1 MKVVERRLRNLE
13 SSFHSALQSIKE
25 AADPFSDQT
34 LVNLLAAGEWE
45 YVMTLLDCKR
55 RGAGPAHLPPMPSFE
70 RLPMFDLSDPTCI
83 RQIMDVSL
91 AHLTEE
97 QRYALGAAILDAD
110 PDKTLPARVPCAP
123 ERTMKKRWE
132 ILPRLYAHRKL

>member
-13 SSFHSALQSIKE
+13 SSFHSVLQSIKE

-45 YVMTLLDCKR
+45 YVMKLLDCKK
-55 RGAGPAHLPPMPSFE
+55 RGAGPAHLPPMPPIE

-97 QRYALGAAILDAD
+97 QRYELGAALLDAD
-110 PDKTLPARVPCAP
+110 PDNP
-123 ERTMKKRWE
+123 KRAASE
-132 ILPRLYAHRKL
+132 ACGG